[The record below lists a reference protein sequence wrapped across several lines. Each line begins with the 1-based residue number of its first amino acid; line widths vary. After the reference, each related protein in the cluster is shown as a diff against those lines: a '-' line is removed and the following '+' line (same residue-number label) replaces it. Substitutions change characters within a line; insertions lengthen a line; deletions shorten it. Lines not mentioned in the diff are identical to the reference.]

1 MELLRSWLNRML
13 GLFGFGSSRPTAAK
27 SLEQPSLFQDDPD

>member
-1 MELLRSWLNRML
+1 MELLRSWFNRIL
-13 GLFGFGSSRPTAAK
+13 GIFGFGSSKPTTAQ